1 MQNLISTYFEHD
13 LVSLPEIKA
22 TQTEQGR
29 FYLGSGGQKYASV
42 TTVLGRRKEK
52 RKSLAEWRQRV
63 GNENANK
70 ISGRAS
76 RRGTSVHKLVE
87 RFVMNEQIDPRK
99 EMPLNIEMFRTLE
112 PIIAENLKL
121 VRAVEIGLISDTLRL
136 AGRTDVIGTWK
147 DSNAVID
154 IKTSTR
160 VKEQSQILDYFLQCT
175 AYAIMFEEATGIH
188 TPDIVVAIAV
198 EDDQPQIFERK
209 VYEYEPILMDFLK
222 EYNK

>member
-1 MQNLISTYFEHD
+1 MQNLISTYFKHD

-22 TQTEQGR
+22 TQTEEGR
-29 FYLGSGGQKYASV
+29 FYLGANGQKYSSV

-52 RKSLAEWRQRV
+52 RIALAEWRSRV
-63 GNENANK
+63 GNENANR

-87 RFVMNEQIDPRK
+87 RFVMNEEIDPSK
-99 EMPLNIEMFRTLE
+99 EMPLNIEMFRSLE

-121 VRAVEIGLISDTLRL
+121 VRAVEIGLMSDTLRL

-160 VKEQSQILDYFLQCT
+160 KKNEKDILDYFLQCT
-175 AYAIMFEEATGIH
+175 AYAMMFEEATGIK

-198 EDDQPQIFERK
+198 EDASPQIFERK
-209 VYEYEPILMDFLK
+209 RKNYERILMVFLE
-222 EYNK
+222 EYN

>member
-1 MQNLISTYFEHD
+1 MNKFKHD
-13 LVSLPEIKA
+13 LVSLPDIKA
-22 TQTEQGR
+22 TQTENGR
-29 FYLGSGGQKYASV
+29 FYLGSNGQKYASV
-42 TTVLGRRKEK
+42 TTVLGRREEK
-52 RKSLAEWRQRV
+52 RKSLAEWRERI

-76 RRGTSVHKLVE
+76 RRGTSIHKLVE
-87 RFVMNEQIDPRK
+87 RFVMNEEIDPRK

-112 PIIAENLKL
+112 TILAENLKL

-136 AGRTDVIGTWK
+136 AGRTDVIGIWK

-160 VKEQSQILDYFLQCT
+160 KKNESQILDYFLQCT
-175 AYAIMFEEATGIH
+175 AYAIMFEEATSIK

-198 EDDQPQIFERK
+198 EDGAPQIFEKKRK
-209 VYEYEPILMDFLK
+209 DYESILMDFL
-222 EYNK
+222 EIYNK

>member
-1 MQNLISTYFEHD
+1 
-13 LVSLPEIKA
+13 
-22 TQTEQGR
+22 
-29 FYLGSGGQKYASV
+29 
-42 TTVLGRRKEK
+42 
-52 RKSLAEWRQRV
+52 
-63 GNENANK
+63 
-70 ISGRAS
+70 
-76 RRGTSVHKLVE
+76 
-87 RFVMNEQIDPRK
+87 
-99 EMPLNIEMFRTLE
+99 MPLNIEMFRTLE

-160 VKEQSQILDYFLQCT
+160 VKEESQILDYFLQCT

>member
-1 MQNLISTYFEHD
+1 MKKFEHA

-22 TQTEQGR
+22 TQTEEGR
-29 FYLGSGGQKYASV
+29 FYLGTNGQKYSSV

-52 RKSLAEWRQRV
+52 RIALAEWRSRV
-63 GNENANK
+63 GDESANR

-87 RFVMNEQIDPRK
+87 SFVMNEEIDFRK
-99 EMPLNIEMFRTLE
+99 EMPLNTEMFRSIE
-112 PIIAENLKL
+112 PILIENLKL
-121 VRAVEIGLISDTLRL
+121 VRAVEVGLMSDTLRL

-147 DSNAVID
+147 DSNSVID

-160 VKEQSQILDYFLQCT
+160 KKTEKDILDYFLQCT
-175 AYAIMFEEATGIH
+175 AYAIMFEEATGIC

-198 EDDQPQIFERK
+198 EDDNPQIFERK
-209 VYEYEPILMDFLK
+209 RCDYEQTLMDFLK
-222 EYNK
+222 EYN

>member
-1 MQNLISTYFEHD
+1 MKKFKHD
-13 LVSLPEIKA
+13 LVLLPALQVVQADE
-22 TQTEQGR
+22 GR
-29 FYLGSGGQKYASV
+29 FYLGANGQKYSSV

-52 RKSLAEWRQRV
+52 RIALAEWRARV
-63 GNENANK
+63 GNENANR

-87 RFVMNEQIDPRK
+87 RFVMNEEIDLHE
-99 EMPLNIEMFRTLE
+99 EMPLNAEMFRSLE
-112 PIIAENLKL
+112 TIIAENLKL

-160 VKEQSQILDYFLQCT
+160 KKNERDILDYFLQCT
-175 AYAIMFEEATGIH
+175 AYAMMFEECTGID

-198 EDDQPQIFERK
+198 EDSNPQIFERK
-209 VYEYEPILMDFLK
+209 KSDYEPILINFLK
-222 EYNK
+222 EYN

>member
-1 MQNLISTYFEHD
+1 MNKFKHD

-22 TQTEQGR
+22 TQTENGR

-52 RKSLAEWRQRV
+52 RKSLAEWRARV

-70 ISGRAS
+70 ISGRAA

-87 RFVMNEQIDPRK
+87 RFVMNEEIDPRK

-112 PIIAENLKL
+112 TIIAENLKL

-147 DSNAVID
+147 ESNAVID

-160 VKEQSQILDYFLQCT
+160 AKEESQILDYFLQCT
-175 AYAIMFEEATGIH
+175 AYAIMFEEATGIK
-188 TPDIVVAIAV
+188 TPDIVVAIAL
-198 EDDQPQIFERK
+198 EDGAPQIFEKKRED
-209 VYEYEPILMDFLK
+209 YESILMDFLDK
-222 EYNK
+222 YNK